1 MFSHQDFII
10 NKISFSRKGEVKL
23 ELTDDSVYPLY
34 WYGSKI
40 QDYWIDNNWR
50 KLLKKGMEVRLWTIQ
65 SSRVMGMQCLLK
77 GQWVDAWCVGNRFG
91 NER

>member
-1 MFSHQDFII
+1 
-10 NKISFSRKGEVKL
+10 
-23 ELTDDSVYPLY
+23 VYPLY

-65 SSRVMGMQCLLK
+65 SSRVIGMQCLLK
-77 GQWVDAWCVGNRFG
+77 GQWVDAWCVGNDFR
-91 NER
+91 ERERDKHGKKISFDK